1 VSEPLA
7 GAAMSQDEF
16 DQNWSVIASDV
27 ASILA
32 AEAKSR
38 RRFRLIAVHE
48 KVSGHLLAEVFQTT
62 RGPVVVTNDAEHN
75 SRERIRRGARR
86 DLTTFTGE
94 PEQVF
99 LIRGVADLPCHRR
112 PLHHPR
118 ISHRRTRFQVRH
130 AVRNHPLARR
140 RLHELADGSHS
151 STLGA

>member
-16 DQNWSVIASDV
+16 DQNCSAIASDV

-86 DLTTFTGE
+86 DLTPFTGE

-99 LIRGVADLPCHRR
+99 LIRGGRGPTLPPAPTSSPAHI
-112 PLHHPR
+112 PPAN
-118 ISHRRTRFQVRH
+118 SFSSETRC
-130 AVRNHPLARR
+130 A
-140 RLHELADGSHS
+140 
-151 STLGA
+151 